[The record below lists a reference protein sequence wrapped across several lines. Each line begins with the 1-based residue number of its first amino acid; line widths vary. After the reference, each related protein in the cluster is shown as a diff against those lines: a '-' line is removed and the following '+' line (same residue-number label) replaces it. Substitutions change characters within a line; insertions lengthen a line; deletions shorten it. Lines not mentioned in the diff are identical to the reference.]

1 METKDNK
8 LKRRVHV
15 PDRLQRFLRTVARRD
30 GMISVHVG
38 VVVLRGRRLGLKD
51 GCIIPSKDT
60 RGDDMAFALESL
72 MEDIGFKDF
81 QSGRY
86 LGWFDLESKDGG
98 LFRQYNFEMLLED
111 DPDGAG
117 SNALM
122 RKKPDK
128 RAEKVMSDGLVFID
142 IEDIAYR
149 RLPSLDR
156 RTARAITSLLRR
168 NGMGLD

>member
-1 METKDNK
+1 MATKDNK

-30 GMISVHVG
+30 GLSSVHVG
-38 VVVLRGRRLGLKD
+38 VVVLHDHRIGLKD
-51 GCIIPSKDT
+51 GCLIPSKDT
-60 RGDDMAFALESL
+60 CGADMALALESL

-86 LGWFDLESKDGG
+86 LGWFDLESKDGA
-98 LFRQYNFEMLLED
+98 LFRQYNFEMVLNGEPVYNRCCSRSCTNPSQGVL
-111 DPDGAG
+111 
-117 SNALM
+117 
-122 RKKPDK
+122 
-128 RAEKVMSDGLVFID
+128 DGLLFID
-142 IEDIAYR
+142 IDDIACR
-149 RLPSLDR
+149 RITTMDR